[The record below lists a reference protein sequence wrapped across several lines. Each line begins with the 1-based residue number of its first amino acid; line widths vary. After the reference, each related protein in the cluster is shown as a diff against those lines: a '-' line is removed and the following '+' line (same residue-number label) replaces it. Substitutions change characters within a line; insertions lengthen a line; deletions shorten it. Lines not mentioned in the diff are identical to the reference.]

1 MPKITTVALSPES
14 QLTPYRAKADF
25 YDAYRVALVDPS
37 LSALAI
43 AHKTFAAT
51 PPWVSGLLALRDRF
65 VALFGLRGA
74 GSMKA
79 GLKKPLADYRPGD
92 QLGIFKIFSLTEAE
106 LILGID
112 DSHLDVRVSIL
123 KPADAPGTYITATL
137 VQIHNRL
144 GRLYMVPVGRVHP
157 FIVRAMMRR
166 TAA

>member
-1 MPKITTVALSPES
+1 MPKVTAVALPPES
-14 QLTPYRAKADF
+14 LLAPLYAKADF
-25 YDAYRVALVDPS
+25 CDAWAIDLVDPN

-51 PPWVSGLLALRDRF
+51 PPWVNGLLALRDRI
-65 VALFGLRGA
+65 VALVGLRGA

-79 GLKKPLADYRPGD
+79 SLQKPLVDYRPGD
-92 QLGIFKIFSLTEAE
+92 KLGIFKIFSLTEAE

-123 KPADAPGTYITATL
+123 KPADAPGTYVTATL

-157 FIVRAMMRR
+157 FIVRAMMRQ